1 VTTIDQQDALEGWIT
16 TAQAAKLLG
25 LTARRVLQLIEEGE
39 LVGFKVNPRLWM
51 VKEVS
56 VQAYLKKK

>member
-1 VTTIDQQDALEGWIT
+1 MSTTNNQDTLEGWIT

-25 LTARRVLQLIEEGE
+25 KTARRVLQLIEEGE

-51 VKEVS
+51 VKETS
-56 VQAYLKKK
+56 VQEYLKKK